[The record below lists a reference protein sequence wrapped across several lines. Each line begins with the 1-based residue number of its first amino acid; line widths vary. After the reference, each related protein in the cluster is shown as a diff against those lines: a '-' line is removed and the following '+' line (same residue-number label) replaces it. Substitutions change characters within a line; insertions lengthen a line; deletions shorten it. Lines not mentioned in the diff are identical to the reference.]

1 MKINYKGRYMSEA
14 EWIDIFGDNLRDILI
29 EQWTPQEEL
38 AEAIGVS
45 EGTVS
50 KYIRKKM
57 MPSVRSLINM
67 CYELDIS
74 LDELMD
80 FGCKVEY

>member
-50 KYIRKKM
+50 KYIHKKM
-57 MPSVRSLINM
+57 MPSVCSLINM
-67 CYELDIS
+67 RYELDIS

>member
-45 EGTVS
+45 EGTIS
-50 KYIRKKM
+50 KYIHKKM

-67 CYELDIS
+67 RYELDIS

>member
-50 KYIRKKM
+50 KYIHKKM

-80 FGCKVEY
+80 FGWKVEY